1 MTRDYY
7 EVLGV
12 KPGASASE
20 IRAAYKKL
28 ARKHHPDANKGSKS
42 SEESFKEVSEAYQ
55 VLNDP
60 QKRRQ
65 YDAMRSM
72 GGGGAGGPFPGGYG
86 QTAGGAAGWWPFGG
100 GGSSR
105 RVDFGAEGFPDLGS
119 IFSDLFGRSAPGGAG
134 QRRGSDLELTAALEF
149 LEAAQG
155 TTIKAPVA
163 RHVTCP
169 ACGGSGAA
177 ASSSQGARAC
187 PRCGGEGVE
196 RASETI
202 TVRIPPGAQDGARV
216 RVAGKGDAGVR
227 GGPPGD
233 LYLVLRIKPH
243 RFFRREGS
251 DLILEAPLSFAE
263 AAFGASIEV
272 PTLSGHAVLTVPAGT
287 KSGQRLR
294 LRGKGLPSKD
304 GKSRGDLIVVALIVP
319 PRKLNA
325 RMKELVRELDQLDN
339 GDPRRDLDW

>member
-1 MTRDYY
+1 MTKDYY
-7 EVLGV
+7 EVLGL

-28 ARKHHPDANKGSKS
+28 ARKYHPDANKGSKS
-42 SEESFKEVSEAYQ
+42 SEESFKQVSEAYQ

-72 GGGGAGGPFPGGYG
+72 GAGGAGGPFPGGFG
-86 QTAGGAAGWWPFGG
+86 QEGSAGGWWPFGG
-100 GGSSR
+100 GGGSR

-134 QRRGSDLELTAALEF
+134 QRRGSDLELRATLEF
-149 LEAAQG
+149 LEAAEG

-169 ACGGSGAA
+169 LCGGSGASP
-177 ASSSQGARAC
+177 SSSSRGAAC
-187 PRCGGEGVE
+187 PRCGGQGVE
-196 RASETI
+196 RSSETI
-202 TVRIPPGAQDGARV
+202 TVRIPPGAENGGRV
-216 RVAGKGDAGVR
+216 RVPGKGDAGVR

-233 LYLVLRIKPH
+233 LYLVLKVTPH
-243 RFFRREGS
+243 KHFRREGS
-251 DLILEAPLSFAE
+251 DLILEAPLSYAE
-263 AAFGASIEV
+263 ASLGASIEV
-272 PTLSGHAVLTVPAGT
+272 PTLSGHSVLSVPPGT